1 MPFLPNGQ
9 SKFRPRRKTEAEG
22 HWCYV
27 QRDAGA
33 GQVEQLDGNVK
44 NGNRCIKTLLQGV
57 GRMVL
62 VWH

>member
-33 GQVEQLDGNVK
+33 AQVEQLDGNVQ
-44 NGNRCIKTLLQGV
+44 NGNR
-57 GRMVL
+57 
-62 VWH
+62 